1 MYVSV
6 LAEQQAQLPRVISA
20 ELALYVDRV
29 AHIGT
34 LEARTEDL
42 PQTAS
47 KSAIEAVSQDGSK
60 ELFNLFALFTD
71 SKNTMKGIGFFVGGL
86 SLETV
91 GFRLAL
97 WLMAGLLTIILITD
111 LLLLPRELF
120 AKSRDVN
127 LLAGVRVFLFDA
139 LDVSFVVGLPV
150 FL

>member
-1 MYVSV
+1 M
-6 LAEQQAQLPRVISA
+6 AEQQAQLPRVISA
-20 ELALYVDRV
+20 ELALCVDRV
-29 AHIGT
+29 ADIGT

-60 ELFNLFALFTD
+60 ELFNLVALFTD
-71 SKNTMKGIGFFVGGL
+71 SKNAMKGIGFFVGGL

-97 WLMAGLLTIILITD
+97 WLMAGLLTIILISD

-127 LLAGVRVFLFDA
+127 LLAGVRVFLFGA